1 MKTGTVFRR
10 LFQIALPMSGW
21 MVLAIS
27 LGVLGFICAAAIP
40 TAGAYGLGVLIEN
53 REQSLM
59 TLFVFMGAC
68 ALLRGIL
75 RYGEQACNHYIAFR
89 LLAEIRNIVFGKLR
103 TLAPAK
109 LQKRNSG
116 DLVSMIT
123 ADVELLEVFYAH
135 TISPAAIALLC
146 SVIFAAAG
154 FAVHWSIGLLL
165 LLSYLAAAILPVILI
180 SEKAA
185 ETGSRTREMAGAL
198 GGFVLESARGIR
210 ELLQYSQVTKRLREL
225 DHRTDALFEGEKK
238 QMQMQAHALSITN
251 TIIILSGFLMTLIC
265 GSLYLNGT
273 ISASEMLLSV
283 VGQLSTFGPVSA
295 VSSLCATLAGT
306 IGAGRRVLELLDE
319 APQTIDVTGQQ
330 EAQYG
335 PLQTDRLSFAYH
347 DGTPVLDDFSLEIP
361 ENEIL
366 GISGPSGC
374 GKSTLLRLLMRFWDP
389 VSGSVSLNS
398 QNLKN
403 TNTDSLRHMEGCVLQ
418 ASMLFADT
426 IEANL
431 KIAKPDA
438 SEEEIRTACQK
449 AAIDDFI
456 MTLPDGYQTK
466 VAEMGSSLS
475 AGQRQRLGL
484 ARAFLH
490 RSQILLL
497 DEPTSNLDAL
507 NEGAILR
514 SIVQEKEGRTIVLI
528 SHKKGT
534 LNFADRNLQM
544 KRKEITA

>member
-1 MKTGTVFRR
+1 
-10 LFQIALPMSGW
+10 
-21 MVLAIS
+21 
-27 LGVLGFICAAAIP
+27 
-40 TAGAYGLGVLIEN
+40 
-53 REQSLM
+53 
-59 TLFVFMGAC
+59 
-68 ALLRGIL
+68 
-75 RYGEQACNHYIAFR
+75 
-89 LLAEIRNIVFGKLR
+89 
-103 TLAPAK
+103 
-109 LQKRNSG
+109 
-116 DLVSMIT
+116 
-123 ADVELLEVFYAH
+123 
-135 TISPAAIALLC
+135 
-146 SVIFAAAG
+146 
-154 FAVHWSIGLLL
+154 
-165 LLSYLAAAILPVILI
+165 
-180 SEKAA
+180 
-185 ETGSRTREMAGAL
+185 
-198 GGFVLESARGIR
+198 
-210 ELLQYSQVTKRLREL
+210 
-225 DHRTDALFEGEKK
+225 
-238 QMQMQAHALSITN
+238 
-251 TIIILSGFLMTLIC
+251 
-265 GSLYLNGT
+265 
-273 ISASEMLLSV
+273 MLLSV

-418 ASMLFADT
+418 ALMLFADT

>member
-59 TLFVFMGAC
+59 NLFVFMGAC

-238 QMQMQAHALSITN
+238 QMQMQAQALSITN

-319 APQTIDVTGQQ
+319 APQTIDGTGQQ

-418 ASMLFADT
+418 DSMLFADT